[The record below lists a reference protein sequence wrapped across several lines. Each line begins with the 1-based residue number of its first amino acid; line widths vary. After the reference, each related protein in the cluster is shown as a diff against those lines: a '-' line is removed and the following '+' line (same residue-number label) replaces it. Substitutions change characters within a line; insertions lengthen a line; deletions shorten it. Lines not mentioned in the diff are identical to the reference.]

1 MKLGIKKRIKAPLPV
16 VMAVILTMMTGCGS
30 RTSVV
35 VTENE
40 NRFQYVSNQTISL
53 DEDYDIWWHADR
65 LTAEER
71 VWQSEMG
78 EAGCVAVTEDTN
90 MENYG
95 QLEA

>member
-1 MKLGIKKRIKAPLPV
+1 MKLGMKKRIKAPLPV
-16 VMAVILTMMTGCGS
+16 VMTVILTMMTGCGS

-78 EAGCVAVTEDTN
+78 EEVSHRFLTQTE
-90 MENYG
+90 
-95 QLEA
+95 Q